1 MIHPRLLIF
10 VLGQFLTILGLTML
24 VPLGIALANRDS
36 GLYSLVAS
44 TLLTL
49 SFGIVLAAAGRRRT
63 GELSNREGLLLV
75 VAVWLC
81 VSLFGCFP
89 FYFSSYFP
97 SFTDAFFES
106 ASGFT
111 TTGATVLAKVEVL
124 PDSLQFWRCFS
135 HWIGGMGI
143 VVLGVAILPL
153 LGIGGMHLY
162 RAEFSGA
169 RSEKLTPRVAET
181 AAALW
186 KIYFALTFA
195 EFAALK
201 LAGMSWFEAL
211 LHSFSTLGT
220 GGFSTRTDS
229 ISGFNS
235 PLIESIVILFMLLA
249 GINFTVQ
256 YRLWVE
262 KRPGRFF
269 SDIEVR
275 AYFTIVAVATALIT
289 ASLVLNNA
297 YGFGT
302 GLRTSLFQVVSIM
315 TTTGFITSDFEQWA
329 SVSQLLLLALMFVGG
344 CTGSTAGG
352 LKITRVL
359 LLVRIVNREFKRMVH
374 KHGVFAVRLR
384 DEVIPETAVQSV
396 LNMVYLALMLNFVAC
411 LLVSSTGVD
420 VLTSITAVAACMF
433 NIGPGLGS
441 VGPAEHFGHL
451 PAFAKWVLAACMVA
465 GRLEF
470 YTALL
475 IFTPAFW
482 RR

>member
-1 MIHPRLLIF
+1 MIRPRLLTL
-10 VLGQFLTILGLTML
+10 VLGQFLAILGLTML
-24 VPLGIALANRDS
+24 MPLAIAVATGDS
-36 GLYSLVAS
+36 GVYALGLSSV
-44 TLLTL
+44 LTIAV
-49 SFGIVLAAAGRRRT
+49 GAVLAALGRGRS
-63 GELSNREGLLLV
+63 GELSIREGLLLV
-75 VAVWLC
+75 VSVWINVL
-81 VSLFGCFP
+81 LFGCLP
-89 FYFSSYFP
+89 FYFSPHFP
-97 SFTDAFFES
+97 SLTDAFFES
-106 ASGFT
+106 TSGFT
-111 TTGATVLAKVEVL
+111 TTGATVLSKVEVL

-169 RSEKLTPRVAET
+169 RSEKLTPRIAET

-195 EFAALK
+195 EFAALR
-201 LAGMSWFEAL
+201 LAGMNWFEAV

-229 ISGFNS
+229 IAGFNS
-235 PLIESIVILFMLLA
+235 TLIECIVIFFMLLG
-249 GINFTVQ
+249 GINFTMH
-256 YRLWVE
+256 YRLWIQR
-262 KRPGRFF
+262 RPHRFF

-275 AYFTIVAVATALIT
+275 AYVAVVAIATAVIT
-289 ASLVLNNA
+289 TSLVLNSA
-297 YGFGT
+297 YGFWPGV
-302 GLRTSLFQVVSIM
+302 RISMFQVVSIM
-315 TTTGFITSDFEQWA
+315 TTTGFVTADFEQWA
-329 SVSQLLLLALMFVGG
+329 PVSQLMLLALMFVGG

-352 LKITRVL
+352 LKITRIL

-374 KHGVFAVRLR
+374 RHGVFAVRLR

-411 LLVSSTGVD
+411 LLVASTGTD
-420 VLTSITAVAACMF
+420 VLTSIAAVATCMF
-433 NIGPGLGS
+433 NVGPGLGS

-482 RR
+482 RH